1 MPNCELEIPSDSSDV
16 TNSFPCFQ
24 KFGMSSETLR
34 FLDLKRD
41 FLANKTSDQII
52 VSGFLIDIEIYRIS
66 IFQRKKDYVSFDL

>member
-16 TNSFPCFQ
+16 TDSFPCFQ
-24 KFGMSSETLR
+24 KLGMSSETLQ

-52 VSGFLIDIEIYRIS
+52 FSGFLIDIEIYRIL